1 MNSLIKWRWRTGQR
15 EGWDGPEVI
24 QGFKPG
30 HCNSDNA
37 FTELSPEFRGRSL
50 VELEVAGRSP
60 FPQAVELW
68 GWILREVEESELFE
82 GEELKVEDSPLG
94 KDLREGMGD
103 GRGCVSGRG
112 MEGSGQGSKFQG
124 NQGGQFPADG

>member
-1 MNSLIKWRWRTGQR
+1 MNSLIKWRWRAGQR

-30 HCNSDNA
+30 HCNNDNA

-50 VELEVAGRSP
+50 VELEIAGRSP

-68 GWILREVEESELFE
+68 GWILREVEESEWFE

-94 KDLREGMGD
+94 KDPREGMGE
-103 GRGCVSGRG
+103 GRGCVSG
-112 MEGSGQGSKFQG
+112 K
-124 NQGGQFPADG
+124 